1 MAMNRPIVIIGIG
14 EMAGVF
20 ARGFLRLGHPVVPV
34 TRPMDP
40 AAVAADWPE
49 PLAVLVAVAEA
60 DLDPALQSLPAQWRD
75 RCILLQNELLPRDW
89 ERHGLE
95 PTVISAWFEKKPGQ
109 DFKVLIPS
117 PAHGPHARLLHD
129 ALGTLGIPVRV
140 LDDPGDLLFE
150 LVRKNLYIVTTNVAG
165 LESGGTVAD
174 LRSHHQVLM
183 QEVAHDVLAIQESL
197 TGTRLPW
204 ERLVEAML
212 EAFDGD
218 PEHKCMG
225 RSAPAR
231 LARALEQAD
240 AAGLEVPAL
249 RRIQGQAAG

>member
-1 MAMNRPIVIIGIG
+1 MKQPIVIIGIG

-34 TRPMDP
+34 TRHSDRAEVAEHWP
-40 AAVAADWPE
+40 APQ
-49 PLAVLVAVAEA
+49 AVLVAVAEA
-60 DLDPALQSLPAQWRD
+60 DLHPALDTLPAPWRD
-75 RCILLQNELLPRDW
+75 RVILLQNELLPRDW
-89 ERHGLE
+89 RRHNLA
-95 PTVISAWFEKKPGQ
+95 PTVVSVWFEKKPGQ
-109 DFKVLIPS
+109 DFKVLVPS
-117 PAHGPHARLLHD
+117 PAHGPHAQLLHD

-140 LDDPGDLLFE
+140 LDDPEDLLFE

-165 LESGGTVAD
+165 LEVGGTVAE
-174 LRSHHQVLM
+174 LRNRHQVLM

-197 TGTRLPW
+197 TGTHLPW

-218 PEHKCMG
+218 PEHKCTG

-249 RRIQGQAAG
+249 RRMQRLA